1 MSMLRLT
8 QRSNRKWMYNGGC
21 SLWHTIPAMGK
32 VKTEFKQAEEGQMR
46 KVVFAINIT
55 IDGFCGHE
63 AVIAADDELHEYF
76 TGLLRDSD
84 VEIFGRNTY
93 HLMYPYWHE
102 VAVNQSETPATNEF
116 ARAFD
121 SMPKI
126 VFSTTLKS
134 VEWTNTT
141 LLHSNLREEIMK
153 LKGQPG
159 INISIGGLNIAAQV
173 EKWDLIDEYH
183 FVVHPVMAGKGPRLF
198 EPARNLTLKLLGAK
212 TFRSGVVA
220 LHYKK

>member
-1 MSMLRLT
+1 MS
-8 QRSNRKWMYNGGC
+8 
-21 SLWHTIPAMGK
+21 
-32 VKTEFKQAEEGQMR
+32 EEQQMR

-55 IDGFCGHE
+55 IDGYCGHE
-63 AVIAADDELHEYF
+63 EGIVDDELHEYF
-76 TGLLRDSD
+76 TGLLRDSG

-93 HLMYPYWHE
+93 HLMYPYWHD
-102 VAVNQSETPATNEF
+102 VAVNQSETKVTNEF

-121 SMPKI
+121 SIPKI

-134 VEWTNTT
+134 VEWNNTT

-153 LKGQPG
+153 LKQQPG
-159 INISIGGLNIAAQV
+159 KNISIGGLNIASQVAQ
-173 EKWDLIDEYH
+173 WNLIDEYH
-183 FVVHPVMAGKGPRLF
+183 FVVHPIIAGKGPRLF
-198 EPARNLTLKLLGAK
+198 ESGKNLTLKLVGSK